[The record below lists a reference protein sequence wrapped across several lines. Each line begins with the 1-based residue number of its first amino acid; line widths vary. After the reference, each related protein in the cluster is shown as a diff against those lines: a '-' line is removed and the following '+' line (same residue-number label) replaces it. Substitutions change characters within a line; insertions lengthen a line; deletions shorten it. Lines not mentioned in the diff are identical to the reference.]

1 MSTPLEAIQ
10 VSLEQKG
17 FKEDRIEN
25 YIDPKVI
32 AMTQKLI
39 ESTTPIPIATPE
51 LRQCV
56 EYIDF
61 SMADDWWPKLIP
73 HFNLLN
79 LGALHEH
86 PHVAEKM
93 LPLLDYKLAKHS
105 RHFSQKEWLRSRL
118 HHKLSIVPRYVFD
131 QYLVLRG
138 NCNHVYQI
146 DNDFIL
152 DEKTF
157 SPRLLNS
164 HLSICTNYSVYQI
177 LVSHGAD
184 ITTDDRILS
193 KILFYDF
200 PVDLASN
207 VQIRKGQ
214 IPKIFEFQHLELI
227 RWLVESDK
235 IKISEID
242 VLVKDSYLRESEVI
256 QLLLNAGFNPELL
269 IKHQLDKLKNLF
281 GNFIDL
287 NHYLKS

>member
-1 MSTPLEAIQ
+1 MFKIIKNTPLEQIQ

-17 FKEDRIEN
+17 FKEDQMEN
-25 YIDPKVI
+25 YVNPKVI
-32 AMTQKLI
+32 AMTHKLI
-39 ESTTPIPIATPE
+39 ESTTPIPIATLE

-79 LGALHEH
+79 FGALDEH

-118 HHKLSIVPRYVFD
+118 RHKLSIVPRDVFD

-146 DNDFIL
+146 DFEYLL
-152 DEKTF
+152 DETTF
-157 SPRLLNS
+157 KPQFINLNLPDC
-164 HLSICTNYSVYQI
+164 HNYAVYQV
-177 LVSHGAD
+177 LLAHGAD
-184 ITTDDRILS
+184 ITTDESLLS

-200 PVDLASN
+200 PVDLLSDVRISK
-207 VQIRKGQ
+207 VQIPQ
-214 IPKIFEFQHLELI
+214 ILRFQHTELI

-235 IKISEID
+235 IKVFEISGTSRIR
-242 VLVKDSYLRESEVI
+242 SYPTS
-256 QLLLNAGFNPELL
+256 
-269 IKHQLDKLKNLF
+269 
-281 GNFIDL
+281 
-287 NHYLKS
+287 S